1 MKAKRFQFQV
11 GLVVVV
17 VLGALSFLSACG
29 GGSDAP
35 VSPSPQSKPSTPSAQ
50 PAALPP
56 SGAVTGGEI
65 EVTLKEHTFPEEIR
79 VKAGAKVVF
88 VITNL
93 GTETHSFEAPDFKLY
108 KEIKSGQTDRLEWT
122 VPDQKGSWDVGCFLT
137 APADVH
143 DRMEGTLIIE

>member
-11 GLVVVV
+11 GLVV

-35 VSPSPQSKPSTPSAQ
+35 APVSPSPQSKPSTPPAQ